1 MPERRK
7 TTPEEIPRLGASL
20 RNDRWERMIGEAKP
34 ILKAEASPRLPLVS
48 GDENETTGANK
59 SKRAGRKVGG
69 TDE

>member
-7 TTPEEIPRLGASL
+7 TTPEAIPRLGASL
-20 RNDRWERMIGEAKP
+20 RNDRWGRMIGEAKP
-34 ILKAEASPRLPLVS
+34 ILKAEASPRFLVS